1 MIRLYVLAIVLILE
15 LAGCATAE
23 RRIQVQTQEVKVPV
37 KVPCVSAEP
46 VKPVYN
52 YGSGAWPGLSPALEL
67 LVADLEAAKQY
78 GRDWE
83 AATVGCLMVAPAK

>member
-1 MIRLYVLAIVLILE
+1 MTRFYVLAAAILLS

-23 RRIQVQTQEVKVPV
+23 RRIQVQTQQVKVPV
-37 KVPCVSAEP
+37 KVPCVSDAP
-46 VKPVYN
+46 SKPVYR
-52 YGSGAWPGLSPALEL
+52 YGNGVWPGLSPALEL

-83 AATVGCLMVAPAK
+83 AAAVGCLMVPPAK

>member
-1 MIRLYVLAIVLILE
+1 MTRFYVLAVAILLS

-37 KVPCVSAEP
+37 KVPCVSGAP
-46 VKPVYN
+46 AKPVYQ
-52 YGSGAWPGLSPALEL
+52 YGNGAWPGLSPALEL
-67 LVADLEAAKQY
+67 AVADLEAAKQY

-83 AATVGCLMVAPAK
+83 AAAAGCLMVSPAR

>member
-1 MIRLYVLAIVLILE
+1 MTRFYALAIATLL
-15 LAGCATAE
+15 LLGGCATAE

-46 VKPVYN
+46 VKPVYQ
-52 YGSGAWPGLSPALEL
+52 YGNGAWPGLSPALEL

-83 AATVGCLMVAPAK
+83 AATVGCLIVAPAK

>member
-1 MIRLYVLAIVLILE
+1 MTRFYVLAVAVLLL

-37 KVPCVSAEP
+37 KVPCVSSAP
-46 VKPVYN
+46 VKPVYQ
-52 YGSGAWPGLSPALEL
+52 YGNGAWPGLSPALEL
-67 LVADLEAAKQY
+67 AVADLEAAKQY

-83 AATVGCLMVAPAK
+83 AAAAGCLMVAPAK